1 MKTARK
7 KSRLSMMLCGLGLM
21 TLLGASG
28 CQVNM
33 AGQTLPSP
41 YWMYDDV
48 QYFAPGT
55 EFKLQKEA
63 AQLQAFNNELEAQ
76 GF

>member
-7 KSRLSMMLCGLGLM
+7 KCRWSMMLLGLGLLSLM
-21 TLLGASG
+21 SATG

-41 YWMYDDV
+41 YWMFDDV

-63 AQLQAFNNELEAQ
+63 AQLQAYNNELEAQ